1 MDEHNANEAE
11 DREERRWMEKKNKG
25 ARAKRKK
32 EDIQRLRTLV
42 ERARANDPR
51 IKAYVKKQK
60 AANEAKKAA
69 KKDKVAAKYA
79 KIASDKKAAED
90 AILAEKAAKADALKN
105 AKKAKQGNA
114 KLLKKLR
121 RKWNKYCEELDVDD
135 ENVPELVEALGLEA
149 GTSELTR
156 LKQENATAADLKK
169 LLDSAL
175 DGAAAMKLVAD
186 AKKQENFNKIK
197 EDNAAADQGKYYNMY

>member
-69 KKDKVAAKYA
+69 KKDKIAAKYA

-90 AILAEKAAKADALKN
+90 AILAEKAAKAEALKN

-149 GTSELTR
+149 GTAELTR

-175 DGAAAMKLVAD
+175 DGAAAMKLVAE
-186 AKKQENFNKIK
+186 AKKQEKFNKIK
-197 EDNAAADQGKYYNMY
+197 EDNAAADQGKYICMY

>member
-69 KKDKVAAKYA
+69 KKDK
-79 KIASDKKAAED
+79 
-90 AILAEKAAKADALKN
+90 
-105 AKKAKQGNA
+105 
-114 KLLKKLR
+114 
-121 RKWNKYCEELDVDD
+121 
-135 ENVPELVEALGLEA
+135 
-149 GTSELTR
+149 
-156 LKQENATAADLKK
+156 
-169 LLDSAL
+169 
-175 DGAAAMKLVAD
+175 
-186 AKKQENFNKIK
+186 
-197 EDNAAADQGKYYNMY
+197 GKYYKVKERASRIWSTVNIVLTQYIYILTSFYTHSIYCFINSTFFVLTSNISFFYSCR

>member
-1 MDEHNANEAE
+1 M
-11 DREERRWMEKKNKG
+11 
-25 ARAKRKK
+25 
-32 EDIQRLRTLV
+32 
-42 ERARANDPR
+42 
-51 IKAYVKKQK
+51 
-60 AANEAKKAA
+60 
-69 KKDKVAAKYA
+69 
-79 KIASDKKAAED
+79 
-90 AILAEKAAKADALKN
+90 AEKAAKADALKN

-149 GTSELTR
+149 GTAELTR
-156 LKQENATAADLKK
+156 LKQENATAADLKS

-197 EDNAAADQGKYYNMY
+197 EDNAAADQGKYIYIIKNSTKKAKWSVHCVYG